1 MITYW
6 TLVDM
11 ISWGLL
17 ADIPLHGL
25 ECILSVFTLHLMLM
39 VSLYY
44 LDSVA
49 MLLVIYG
56 CLIWIKN
63 E

>member
-1 MITYW
+1 M
-6 TLVDM
+6 DM